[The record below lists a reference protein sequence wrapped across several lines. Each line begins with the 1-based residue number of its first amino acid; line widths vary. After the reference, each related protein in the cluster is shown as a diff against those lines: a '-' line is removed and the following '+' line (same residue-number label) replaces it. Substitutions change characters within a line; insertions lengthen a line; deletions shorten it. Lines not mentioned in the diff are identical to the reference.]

1 MGALT
6 VDHEVDNAG
15 IVSTAYGAP
24 MGRQLT
30 HAEFV
35 YRPGERHLAAAFFEV
50 LGCRASDRGGEFFSS
65 FVDPGRADYARNV
78 FYASEVTPEQWRL
91 EQSIQADDGPVGSG
105 RAAYVDR
112 LRREPQRSFHLGF
125 EVPTEADL
133 NRILDAVRT
142 ASVEHPLLAG
152 RVAVAGVY
160 RPGDPGALAPNMV
173 QAFIWTD
180 VVAAGLLSLGQHVE
194 VQWHLDVAA

>member
-1 MGALT
+1 M
-6 VDHEVDNAG
+6 
-15 IVSTAYGAP
+15 STALAP
-24 MGRQLT
+24 PRRLT

-35 YRPGERHLAAAFFEV
+35 YRPGERHLAAAFFEL

-65 FVDPGRADYARNV
+65 FIEPGVADYSSNV
-78 FYASEVTPEQWRL
+78 FYASEVTPEQWAL
-91 EQSIQADDGPVGSG
+91 EQAIDGDAGSV
-105 RAAYVDR
+105 AATRTAYLDR

-125 EVPTEADL
+125 QVPDEAA
-133 NRILDAVRT
+133 LDAIVETVRAAAT
-142 ASVEHPLLAG
+142 DHALLTG

-180 VVAAGLLSLGQHVE
+180 VVAAGLLSMGQHVE
-194 VQWHLDVAA
+194 VQWHLPPAAAG